1 MTSVIK
7 ALEGWADQLTQNGI
21 RVTLDPRSANPPCLL
36 LLPPSMA
43 LDVSCGGTATFTAYA
58 LTRGPGN
65 ADAWRSLDDLT
76 ADAATVLPLE
86 SFEPGSY
93 AVDDGTPLPAFIL
106 TWTEALTWP

>member
-1 MTSVIK
+1 MSELIDRLNSYAMELAAVGVR
-7 ALEGWADQLTQNGI
+7 A
-21 RVTLDPRSANPPCLL
+21 TLDPRSVNPPCVLL
-36 LLPPSMA
+36 IPPTMA

-65 ADAWRSLDDLT
+65 ADAWKSLDQLT
-76 ADAATVLPLE
+76 AQAYQVLPLE
-86 SFEPGSY
+86 GFEPGSY